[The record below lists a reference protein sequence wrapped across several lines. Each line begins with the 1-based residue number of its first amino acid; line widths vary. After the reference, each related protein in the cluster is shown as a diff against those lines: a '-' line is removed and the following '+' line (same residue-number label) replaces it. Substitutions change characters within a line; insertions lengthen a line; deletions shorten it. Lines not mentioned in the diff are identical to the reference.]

1 MNIWVKTTM
10 DKYEHILAFGDTARE
25 LAEKTGVSVSTI
37 IADISKSKKYGHRCC
52 YKKIVIDDE
61 NEDE

>member
-1 MNIWVKTTM
+1 M

-61 NEDE
+61 DEDE